1 VNDLQRATFTLHRY
15 FIWANRMRTHF
26 DELLAA
32 RGARIAVDDVEIFL
46 YMSYWYAALY
56 VVIEGWRELR
66 LKDEVIDHLLES
78 ANVDLLRRYRHGVF
92 HFQREYYD
100 ERFLQFI
107 REGQETVPWVREL
120 NQAFGRYFLEW
131 IDAVGE

>member
-1 VNDLQRATFTLHRY
+1 
-15 FIWANRMRTHF
+15 MRTHF
-26 DELLAA
+26 EELLAA
-32 RGARIAVDDVEIFL
+32 RGGDIAAHDVETFM

-66 LKDEVIDHLLES
+66 LRDEDIDRLLES
-78 ANVDLLRRYRHGVF
+78 ENVDLLRRYRNGVF
-92 HFQREYYD
+92 HFQQEYYD

-107 REGQETVPWVREL
+107 REGQVSAAWVREL

-131 IDAVGE
+131 IRDVGG